1 MNAHPALAR
10 AARSHDRV
18 MTAFIVVN
26 ALIASVL
33 SKASNQLGLGVAAG
47 LVGSIAAG
55 AILVFAGGKPTSRL
69 LLTTL
74 NVAIVALQ
82 LKVSLGA
89 PAVAANIFVSMCL
102 LLPYCDWRP
111 MALSAALYS
120 LHHLVFQIFSDTP
133 LFSSPVSGPSRIWV
147 YYLLLSMLSATLVL
161 FSRRLERE
169 AKERFELEFLVNA
182 KGREGTIRLNLDVV
196 RTDSPVGSRLK
207 MVQERMTKAMR
218 RVRDAVFSLHGAAQE
233 VGSSSEEL
241 LSRTDQTA
249 NGLRDAALSLEQ
261 INVIVQDSARASR
274 EARELSCEAIKSATQ
289 GGAVVAQ
296 MVHTMQ
302 EIEQSSHRITDII
315 SVIDSIAFQTNI
327 LALNAAVEAA
337 RAGEQGRG
345 FAVVAAEVRMLAGRS
360 SEAAK
365 EIKQLISAS
374 METVERGTRQASEAG
389 AAMTELVGSVE
400 RVGKVYESITA
411 DSSEHAQG
419 IDVVTLSVK
428 ELDEVT
434 RQNLHVAERSREIAN
449 ELELQAAELAEV
461 LSAFRL
467 GDDAALMQLL
477 EQSRQAVAHQTS
489 VRTNTSSTASS
500 SDAAS
505 AGIEFF

>member
-1 MNAHPALAR
+1 MNAHPALAHV
-10 AARSHDRV
+10 ARTHDRV
-18 MTAFIVVN
+18 MTAIIAAN
-26 ALIASVL
+26 ALIAALL
-33 SKASNQLGLGVAAG
+33 SQASGQLSLGAGGGLLGA
-47 LVGSIAAG
+47 LLAG
-55 AILVFAGGKPTSRL
+55 AILASAGGRPASRL
-69 LLTTL
+69 LLAAL
-74 NVAIVALQ
+74 NVAMVALQ
-82 LKVSLGA
+82 LKVSQGA
-89 PAVAANIFVSMCL
+89 PAVAANVFVSLCL
-102 LLPYCDWRP
+102 LLPYRDWRP
-111 MALSAALYS
+111 LALSLGLYA
-120 LHHLVFQIFSDTP
+120 LHHLVFQVFSDKP
-133 LFSSPVSGPSRIWV
+133 LFTAPSSGPNRIWV
-147 YYLLLSMLSATLVL
+147 YYLLLSMLGATLVM
-161 FSRRLERE
+161 FAARLERE

-182 KGREGTIRLNLDVV
+182 MGREGAIRLNLEVV

-207 MVQERMTKAMR
+207 MVQERMAKAMR

-241 LSRTDQTA
+241 MSRTDQTA
-249 NGLRDAALSLEQ
+249 NGLRDAAMSLEQ

-274 EARELSCEAIKSATQ
+274 EARELSSEAIKSATR
-289 GGAVVAQ
+289 GGEVVAH
-296 MVHTMQ
+296 MVNTMQ
-302 EIEQSSHRITDII
+302 EIEQSSRRITDII

-389 AAMTELVGSVE
+389 AAMGELVGSVQ

-419 IDVVTLSVK
+419 IDVVTMSVK
-428 ELDEVT
+428 ELDQVT

-467 GDDAALMQLL
+467 GDDAALLSLL
-477 EQSRQAVAHQTS
+477 EQSRQALAQQ
-489 VRTNTSSTASS
+489 RGAGAAKSSATANEGG
-500 SDAAS
+500 AS
-505 AGIEFF
+505 TGIEFF